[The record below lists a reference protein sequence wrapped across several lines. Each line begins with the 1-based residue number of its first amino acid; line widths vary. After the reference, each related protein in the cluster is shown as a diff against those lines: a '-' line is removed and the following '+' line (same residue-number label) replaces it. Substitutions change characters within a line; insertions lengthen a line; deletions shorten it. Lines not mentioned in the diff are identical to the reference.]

1 MYKIVTI
8 DATQAVKTPEDGFGL
23 DQNGNL
29 IIAIAKNG
37 FSKKKKAIIF
47 SFEKNSLKISLQEVK
62 VLREYREKDF
72 LSLKENNENHFLFS
86 KILDVFSRFSHEKN
100 EKYTQKTL
108 RVEKVLSVV
117 LSKIYKEL
125 GKFYQKNRVNLKKHC
140 FGDLCTK
147 VSQTRGNFI
156 ELPL

>member
-1 MYKIVTI
+1 MHKIITI
-8 DATQAVKTPEDGFGL
+8 DATQAVKTPEDGFGF
-23 DQNGNL
+23 DKRGNL
-29 IIAIAKNG
+29 FIAISKNG
-37 FSKKKKAIIF
+37 FSKGKKALIF
-47 SFEKNSLKISLQEVK
+47 SFRNNSLFISLQKVK
-62 VLREYREKDF
+62 VITEYKEKNF
-72 LSLKENNENHFLFS
+72 WSLHENQEHNSLFS
-86 KILDVFSRFSHEKN
+86 RILELFSRFSYKN
-100 EKYTQKTL
+100 IQKYFQKHL
-108 RVEKVLSVV
+108 PVEKVLSVV